1 MAEWSKNKVEPSAIN
16 GGKEFVEGDNLAVN
30 ELNAIVNN
38 SFFASEKA
46 ESAEQ
51 KVNSFVEEKGKTA
64 VTIEGEVQSKWSA
77 DFIEKEKSK
86 SLNLWTHGD
95 IQGANEKTTI
105 ILDNPLPAGMYY
117 IKYYYEHD
125 STHMYATIGMYLY
138 DEDGASLQSLQEMY
152 GSRGYF
158 DVGPVLFVRPIKK
171 IEFGVTSPNNSDI
184 VYEGNYKFS
193 DIMIS
198 PEPLK
203 VYEKPRGAIT
213 HNNDAP
219 VVFAESERQK
229 SKNLCGLKN
238 VSQTS
243 ETGLSC
249 VFNEQTQTITLNGSP
264 TGAVDCMREIKN
276 LFSSIKN
283 MENKQ
288 VTISLIYVS
297 GKWTSGNA
305 RYYLG
310 SLDNGSAYND
320 RVGGDLMSRETN
332 TIGTYTIPTNNTYD
346 DLHFYVGAGCVFD
359 NYVLK
364 VQVEEGTVA
373 TDYQPY
379 NGAIVHE
386 KQLKE
391 AVDKRELFYD
401 VLNNRIDITNST
413 LTTLQ
418 AYFDLFKSDTNK
430 IYTCNIGA
438 FETSKFKDLLP
449 SVEMGNYCS
458 CYIKYYSNGL
468 WGNGRLEAFEIVT
481 FEQFGQN
488 FAKGYLYKNL
498 NSTIVFTGWTKIG
511 G

>member
-105 ILDNPLPAGMYY
+105 ILDNPLPAEMYY

-138 DEDGASLQSLQEMY
+138 DEDGVRLQSLQEMY
-152 GSRGYF
+152 GSSGYF

-229 SKNLCGLKN
+229 SKNLWAYG
-238 VSQTS
+238 
-243 ETGLSC
+243 
-249 VFNEQTQTITLNGSP
+249 
-264 TGAVDCMREIKN
+264 D
-276 LFSSIKN
+276 
-283 MENKQ
+283 
-288 VTISLIYVS
+288 VS
-297 GKWTSGNA
+297 GTKGKDII
-305 RYYLG
+305 LKQP
-310 SLDNGSAYND
+310 LP
-320 RVGGDLMSRETN
+320 
-332 TIGTYTIPTNNTYD
+332 IGTYTISYVAESTDTDSSKSLIEFYDENGKWVAGDNVERNKRASITKTFTVPVGRISFYASTSFAGGTNDTFTFSNI
-346 DLHFYVGAGCVFD
+346 
-359 NYVLK
+359 
-364 VQVEEGTVA
+364 QIEEGKVA

-379 NGAIVHE
+379 NGATVRE
-386 KQLKE
+386 KQFKE
-391 AVDKRELFYD
+391 AVEKRELLF
-401 VLNNRIDITNST
+401 NREEAVDIEDSELDT
-413 LTTLQ
+413 LKE
-418 AYFDLFKSDTNK
+418 YFDLFQTNQNVT
-430 IYTCNIGA
+430 YFCNIGA
-438 FETSKFKDLLP
+438 LVSTNFKSIVGTP
-449 SVEMGNYCS
+449 SGFGNYAH
-458 CYIKYYSNGL
+458 CYIKKIANGYVGSGGFYAYEL
-468 WGNGRLEAFEIVT
+468 IV
-481 FEQFGQN
+481 FDDFSSKV
-488 FAKGYLYKNL
+488 AKGYIYKNA
-498 NSTIVFTGWTKIG
+498 NDSVVFSGWMVIG